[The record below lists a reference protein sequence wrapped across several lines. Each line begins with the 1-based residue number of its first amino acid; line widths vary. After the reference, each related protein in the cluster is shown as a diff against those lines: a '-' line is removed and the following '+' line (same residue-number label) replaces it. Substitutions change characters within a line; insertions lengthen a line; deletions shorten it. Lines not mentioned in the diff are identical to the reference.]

1 MSVLT
6 CLLIGTE
13 SLLDMTVENYN
24 KGTVKRSLTMKDI
37 VDRCFPL
44 STGYF
49 LLKQIYSTDTY
60 FNIKITRE

>member
-24 KGTVKRSLTMKDI
+24 KVAVKRSLTKDI
-37 VDRCFPL
+37 ADRCFPL

-49 LLKQIYSTDTY
+49 LLKQIYSTYTY
-60 FNIKITRE
+60 FNIKTTRE